1 MKQMK
6 KILAPT
12 DLSISA
18 RAGIR
23 FAMDTAHGCGAEIII
38 YHVISYEDEAF
49 PVHHG
54 AAQWVASDRSSA
66 EIQELI
72 AKRKGELH
80 NYVIENFSDALS
92 GLKLHEDVDI
102 GIPAEKIVEKAAT
115 EGVDMIV
122 ISTHGRSGLRRL
134 VIGSVTEKVVRL
146 AACPVLSLRPF
157 AEDASRDKVGAEKAA
172 D

>member
-1 MKQMK
+1 
-6 KILAPT
+6 
-12 DLSISA
+12 
-18 RAGIR
+18 
-23 FAMDTAHGCGAEIII
+23 
-38 YHVISYEDEAF
+38 
-49 PVHHG
+49 
-54 AAQWVASDRSSA
+54 VASDRSSA